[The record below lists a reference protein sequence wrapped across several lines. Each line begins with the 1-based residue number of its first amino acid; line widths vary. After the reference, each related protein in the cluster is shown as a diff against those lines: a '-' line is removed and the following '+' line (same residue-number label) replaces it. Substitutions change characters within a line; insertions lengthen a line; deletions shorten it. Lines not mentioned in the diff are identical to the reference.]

1 MCDGPDCRHDA
12 PRLACKGRNWR
23 GPFHKTPGRI
33 LGMGFIRLYQL
44 TLSGFIGNSC
54 RHLPTC
60 SEYGYEAVARHGLW
74 RGGFMTLFRV
84 MRCGPGGTHGF
95 DPVPEVL
102 ESRFTLW
109 APWRLWRISRAG
121 RE

>member
-1 MCDGPDCRHDA
+1 MCDAPDCRHSA
-12 PRLACKGRNWR
+12 ARLAYRGRNWN
-23 GPFHKTPGRI
+23 GPFRKTPGRL

-95 DPVPEVL
+95 DPVPEAL
-102 ESRFTLW
+102 ENRLRWW
-109 APWRLWRISRAG
+109 APWRLWRLSKAERG
-121 RE
+121 